1 VWVQYTI
8 GYVGLPVTRR
18 SRVQATY
25 WFIAGLAA
33 LAVTALTMWLH
44 LFGISISW
52 LALGASGVLAAV
64 CVVSLRLPVEL
75 KVGKAT
81 FDLPDVAILLALVLG
96 GPLCALVVAVPA
108 MLQREWLR
116 TVFDAATLVLQILA
130 AGYVFGLF
138 SPPLLGAPTFDV
150 SFLWGVLAAGCVLCL
165 LDALI
170 GPALLWIKYETPPS
184 QLLREVIL
192 PPLPSDAIS
201 ILTAVATSFVTV
213 VFSPAAALTL
223 FGGGA
228 LSLITLNLVREH
240 SEKRRLLE
248 AENSWL
254 RDGLR
259 TSNLEFAARLVRSIE
274 RKDGC
279 TARRATAS
287 ALYAADI
294 ARELGME
301 PIKVEKLRVAALLQD
316 VGLVSVADEVL
327 LTPPKKLNSV
337 GRMHLEQHP
346 IQGEHMLA
354 AIPGFEEAA
363 RWVRYHHEREDGT
376 GYPDRLRGKWIP
388 LEAKVLAVS
397 EVYASLVIDGPHSPA
412 VSAHEARRRLVGL
425 VRGKLDDQ
433 VVRAFLRVLDTQDES
448 YAAAVDDRFTF
459 ATGSATSRS
468 GSPAQGAGRFG
479 PAGTAAR

>member
-1 VWVQYTI
+1 
-8 GYVGLPVTRR
+8 
-18 SRVQATY
+18 
-25 WFIAGLAA
+25 
-33 LAVTALTMWLH
+33 
-44 LFGISISW
+44 
-52 LALGASGVLAAV
+52 
-64 CVVSLRLPVEL
+64 VEL
-75 KVGKAT
+75 RAGKAT
-81 FDLPDVAILLALVLG
+81 FDLPEVAILVALALG

-108 MLQREWLR
+108 MVQREWLR

-138 SPPLLGAPTFDV
+138 SPPLLTAPAFDIAFV
-150 SFLWGVLAAGCVLCL
+150 WGVLAAGCVLCL

-184 QLLREVIL
+184 HLLREVIL
-192 PPLPSDAIS
+192 PPLPSDAIGV
-201 ILTAVATSFVTV
+201 LTAVATSFVTV
-213 VFSPAAALTL
+213 VFNPAAALTL

-228 LSLITLNLVREH
+228 LSLITMNLVREH
-240 SEKRRLLE
+240 REKRRLLE
-248 AENSWL
+248 AENAWL

-259 TSNLEFAARLVRSIE
+259 TSNLEFATRLVQSIE

-279 TARRATAS
+279 TARRVAAS

-301 PIKVEKLRVAALLQD
+301 PVKVEKLRVAALLQD

-363 RWVRYHHEREDGT
+363 RWVRHHHERGDGT

-388 LEAKVLAVS
+388 LEAKLLAVS

-412 VSAHEARRRLVGL
+412 VSAHEARRELVGL
-425 VRGKLDDQ
+425 AGGKLDQQ
-433 VVRAFLRVLDTQDES
+433 VVRAFLRVLDTQDEG

-459 ATGSATSRS
+459 AAGSATSTL
-468 GSPAQGAGRFG
+468 GSPAQGAARFG
-479 PAGTAAR
+479 TTGTAAR

>member
-1 VWVQYTI
+1 MQYTI
-8 GYVGLPVTRR
+8 GYVGLPVARR

-25 WFIAGLAA
+25 WFIAGIAA
-33 LAVTALTMWLH
+33 LAVTALTMWVH
-44 LFGISISW
+44 LFGISVSW

-75 KVGKAT
+75 NVGKAT
-81 FDLPDVAILLALVLG
+81 FDLPDAAILLALVLG
-96 GPLCALVVAVPA
+96 GPLCALVVALPA

-138 SPPLLGAPTFDV
+138 SSPLLAAPTFDV
-150 SFLWGVLAAGCVLCL
+150 TFLWGVLAAGCVLCL

-201 ILTAVATSFVTV
+201 VLTAVATSFAAAAYG
-213 VFSPAAALTL
+213 PAAALTL

-228 LSLITLNLVREH
+228 LSLITMNLVRDH

-259 TSNLEFAARLVRSIE
+259 TSNLEFATRLVRSIE

-301 PIKVEKLRVAALLQD
+301 PIKVEKLRLAALLQD

-354 AIPGFEEAA
+354 AIPSFEEAA

-376 GYPDRLRGKWIP
+376 GYPNRLKGKWIP

-412 VSAHEARRRLVGL
+412 VSAQEARRRLVGL
-425 VRGKLDDQ
+425 AEGKLDEQ
-433 VVRAFLRVLDTQDES
+433 VVRVFLRVLDTQDES

-459 ATGSATSRS
+459 ATGGATSRS
-468 GSPAQGAGRFG
+468 GSPAQDAGRFG
-479 PAGTAAR
+479 PTGTAAR

>member
-1 VWVQYTI
+1 MV
-8 GYVGLPVTRR
+8 LPIASPT
-18 SRVQATY
+18 RVQAAY
-25 WFIAGLAA
+25 WYIAGLSA
-33 LAVTALTMWLH
+33 LAVTALTVWLY
-44 LFGISISW
+44 LFGFSISW

-64 CVVSLRLPVEL
+64 CVISLRLPVEL
-75 KVGKAT
+75 RVGKAT
-81 FDLPDVAILLALVLG
+81 FDLPDVAILVALALG
-96 GPLCALVVAVPA
+96 GPLCALLVAVPA

-130 AGYVFGLF
+130 AGYVFQLF
-138 SPPLLGAPTFDV
+138 SPPLLAAPAFDV
-150 SFLWGVLAAGCVLCL
+150 AVLWGVLAAGCVLCL

-170 GPALLWIKYETPPS
+170 GPALLWIKYGTQPS

-201 ILTAVATSFVTV
+201 ILTAVATSFVTAAY
-213 VFSPAAALTL
+213 SPAVALTL

-228 LSLITLNLVREH
+228 LSLITMNLVRDH

-259 TSNLEFAARLVRSIE
+259 TSNLEFATRLVRSIE

-363 RWVRYHHEREDGT
+363 GWVRYHHEREDGT

-412 VSAHEARRRLVGL
+412 VSAQEARRRLVGL
-425 VRGKLDDQ
+425 AGGKLDEQ
-433 VVRAFLRVLDTQDES
+433 VVRTFLRVLDTQDES

-479 PAGTAAR
+479 PTGTAAR

>member
-1 VWVQYTI
+1 
-8 GYVGLPVTRR
+8 
-18 SRVQATY
+18 
-25 WFIAGLAA
+25 
-33 LAVTALTMWLH
+33 
-44 LFGISISW
+44 
-52 LALGASGVLAAV
+52 
-64 CVVSLRLPVEL
+64 VEL
-75 KVGKAT
+75 NVGKAT

-130 AGYVFGLF
+130 AGYVFKLF

-170 GPALLWIKYETPPS
+170 GPALLWIKYGTPPS

-201 ILTAVATSFVTV
+201 ILTAIATSFITAAY
-213 VFSPAAALTL
+213 SPAAALTL

-228 LSLITLNLVREH
+228 LSLITMNLVRDH

-287 ALYAADI
+287 ALYTADI

-363 RWVRYHHEREDGT
+363 QWVRYHHEREDGT

-412 VSAHEARRRLVGL
+412 VSAQEARRRLVGL
-425 VRGKLDDQ
+425 AGGKLDEQ
-433 VVRAFLRVLDTQDES
+433 VVRVFLRVLDTQDES

-479 PAGTAAR
+479 PTGTAAR

>member
-1 VWVQYTI
+1 M
-8 GYVGLPVTRR
+8 PVARR
-18 SRVQATY
+18 SRIQATY

-33 LAVTALTMWLH
+33 LAVTALTMWVH

-75 KVGKAT
+75 NVGKAT
-81 FDLPDVAILLALVLG
+81 FDLPDAAILLALVLG
-96 GPLCALVVAVPA
+96 GPLCALVVALPA

-130 AGYVFGLF
+130 AAYVFQLF
-138 SPPLLGAPTFDV
+138 SPPLLAAPTFDIAFV
-150 SFLWGVLAAGCVLCL
+150 WGVLAAGCVLCL

-201 ILTAVATSFVTV
+201 ILTAVATSFAAAAY
-213 VFSPAAALTL
+213 SPAAALTL

-228 LSLITLNLVREH
+228 LSLITMNLVREH

-248 AENSWL
+248 AENSRL

-259 TSNLEFAARLVRSIE
+259 TSNLEFATRLVRSIE
-274 RKDGC
+274 QKDGC

-287 ALYAADI
+287 ALYATDI

-363 RWVRYHHEREDGT
+363 QWVRYHHEREDGT
-376 GYPDRLRGKWIP
+376 GYPNRLKGKWIP

-412 VSAHEARRRLVGL
+412 VSAQEARQRLVGL
-425 VRGKLDDQ
+425 AEGKLDEQ
-433 VVRAFLRVLDTQDES
+433 VVRVFLRVLDTQDES

-459 ATGSATSRS
+459 ATGSATSGS
-468 GSPAQGAGRFG
+468 GSPAQGASRFG
-479 PAGTAAR
+479 PTGTAAR

>member
-1 VWVQYTI
+1 M
-8 GYVGLPVTRR
+8 GLPVARR

-25 WFIAGLAA
+25 WFIAGIAA
-33 LAVTALTMWLH
+33 LAVTALTMWVH
-44 LFGISISW
+44 LFGISVSW

-75 KVGKAT
+75 NVGKAT
-81 FDLPDVAILLALVLG
+81 FDLPDAAILLALVLG
-96 GPLCALVVAVPA
+96 GPLCALVVALPA

-130 AGYVFGLF
+130 AGYVFQLF
-138 SPPLLGAPTFDV
+138 SPPLLAAPTFDIA
-150 SFLWGVLAAGCVLCL
+150 FLWGVLAAGCVLCL

-201 ILTAVATSFVTV
+201 VLTAVATSFITAAY
-213 VFSPAAALTL
+213 SPAAALTL

-228 LSLITLNLVREH
+228 LSLITMNLVREH

-259 TSNLEFAARLVRSIE
+259 TSNLEFATRLVRSIE
-274 RKDGC
+274 QKDGC

-287 ALYAADI
+287 ALYATDI

-301 PIKVEKLRVAALLQD
+301 PIKVEKLRLAALLQD

-376 GYPDRLRGKWIP
+376 GYPNRLKGKWIP

-412 VSAHEARRRLVGL
+412 VSAQEARQRLVGL
-425 VRGKLDDQ
+425 AERKLDEQ
-433 VVRAFLRVLDTQDES
+433 VVRVFLRVLDTQDES

-459 ATGSATSRS
+459 ATGGATSRS
-468 GSPAQGAGRFG
+468 GSPAQDAGRFG
-479 PAGTAAR
+479 PTGTAAR

>member
-1 VWVQYTI
+1 MQYTI
-8 GYVGLPVTRR
+8 GYVGLPVARR

-25 WFIAGLAA
+25 WFIAGLAV
-33 LAVTALTMWLH
+33 LAVTALMMWLH

-75 KVGKAT
+75 NVGKAT
-81 FDLPDVAILLALVLG
+81 FDLPDAAILLALVLG

-108 MLQREWLR
+108 MLQREWLQ

-138 SPPLLGAPTFDV
+138 SPPLLAAPTFDV
-150 SFLWGVLAAGCVLCL
+150 AFLWGVLAAGCVLCL

-170 GPALLWIKYETPPS
+170 GPALLWIKYGTPPS

-201 ILTAVATSFVTV
+201 ILTAIATSFITAAY
-213 VFSPAAALTL
+213 SPAAALTL

-228 LSLITLNLVREH
+228 LSLITMNLVRDH

-287 ALYAADI
+287 ALYTADI

-412 VSAHEARRRLVGL
+412 VSAQEARRRLVGL
-425 VRGKLDDQ
+425 AGGKLDEQ
-433 VVRAFLRVLDTQDES
+433 VVRVFLRVLDTQDES

-479 PAGTAAR
+479 PTGTAAR

>member
-1 VWVQYTI
+1 M
-8 GYVGLPVTRR
+8 GLPVARR

-25 WFIAGLAA
+25 WFIAGIAA
-33 LAVTALTMWLH
+33 LAVTALTMWVH
-44 LFGISISW
+44 LFGISVSW

-75 KVGKAT
+75 NVGKAT
-81 FDLPDVAILLALVLG
+81 FDLPDAAILLALVLG
-96 GPLCALVVAVPA
+96 GPLCALVVALPA

-130 AGYVFGLF
+130 AGYVFQLF
-138 SPPLLGAPTFDV
+138 SPPLLAAPTFDIA
-150 SFLWGVLAAGCVLCL
+150 FLWGVLAAGCVLCL

-201 ILTAVATSFVTV
+201 VLTAVATSFAAAAYG
-213 VFSPAAALTL
+213 PAAALTL

-228 LSLITLNLVREH
+228 LSLITMNLVREN
-240 SEKRRLLE
+240 SKKRRLLE

-259 TSNLEFAARLVRSIE
+259 TSNLEFATRLVRSIE
-274 RKDGC
+274 QKDGC

-287 ALYAADI
+287 ALYATDI

-301 PIKVEKLRVAALLQD
+301 PIKVEKLRLAALLQD

-376 GYPDRLRGKWIP
+376 GYPNRLKGKWIP

-412 VSAHEARRRLVGL
+412 VSAQEARQRLVGL
-425 VRGKLDDQ
+425 AERKLDEQ
-433 VVRAFLRVLDTQDES
+433 VVRVFLRVLDTQDES

-459 ATGSATSRS
+459 ATGGATSRS
-468 GSPAQGAGRFG
+468 GSPAQDAGRFG
-479 PAGTAAR
+479 PTGTAAR

>member
-1 VWVQYTI
+1 
-8 GYVGLPVTRR
+8 
-18 SRVQATY
+18 
-25 WFIAGLAA
+25 
-33 LAVTALTMWLH
+33 
-44 LFGISISW
+44 
-52 LALGASGVLAAV
+52 
-64 CVVSLRLPVEL
+64 
-75 KVGKAT
+75 
-81 FDLPDVAILLALVLG
+81 
-96 GPLCALVVAVPA
+96 
-108 MLQREWLR
+108 
-116 TVFDAATLVLQILA
+116 LQILA

-228 LSLITLNLVREH
+228 LSLITMNLVREH

>member
-1 VWVQYTI
+1 
-8 GYVGLPVTRR
+8 
-18 SRVQATY
+18 
-25 WFIAGLAA
+25 
-33 LAVTALTMWLH
+33 
-44 LFGISISW
+44 
-52 LALGASGVLAAV
+52 
-64 CVVSLRLPVEL
+64 VEL

-130 AGYVFGLF
+130 AGYVFKLF

-170 GPALLWIKYETPPS
+170 GPALLWIKYGTPPS

-201 ILTAVATSFVTV
+201 ILTAIATSFITAAY
-213 VFSPAAALTL
+213 SPAAALTL

-228 LSLITLNLVREH
+228 LSLITMNLVRDH

-287 ALYAADI
+287 ALYTADI

-412 VSAHEARRRLVGL
+412 VSAQEARRRLVGL
-425 VRGKLDDQ
+425 AGGKLDEQ
-433 VVRAFLRVLDTQDES
+433 VVRVFLRVLDTQDES

-479 PAGTAAR
+479 PTGTAAR

>member
-1 VWVQYTI
+1 MQYTI
-8 GYVGLPVTRR
+8 GYVGLPVARR

-33 LAVTALTMWLH
+33 LAVIALTMWLH
-44 LFGISISW
+44 HFGISISW

-75 KVGKAT
+75 NVGKAT

-138 SPPLLGAPTFDV
+138 SPPLLAAPTFDV
-150 SFLWGVLAAGCVLCL
+150 AFLWGVLAAGCVLCL

-170 GPALLWIKYETPPS
+170 GPALLWIKYGTQPS

-201 ILTAVATSFVTV
+201 ILTAVATSFVTAAY
-213 VFSPAAALTL
+213 SPAVALTL

-228 LSLITLNLVREH
+228 LSLITMNLLRDH

-259 TSNLEFAARLVRSIE
+259 TSNLEFATRLVRSIE

-412 VSAHEARRRLVGL
+412 VSAQEARRRLVGL
-425 VRGKLDDQ
+425 AGGKLDEQ
-433 VVRAFLRVLDTQDES
+433 VVRVFLRVLDTQDES

-479 PAGTAAR
+479 PTGTAAR

>member
-1 VWVQYTI
+1 MQYTI
-8 GYVGLPVTRR
+8 GYVGLPVARR

-25 WFIAGLAA
+25 WFIAGLAV
-33 LAVTALTMWLH
+33 LAVTALMMWLH

-130 AGYVFGLF
+130 AGYVFKLF

-170 GPALLWIKYETPPS
+170 GPALLWIKYGTPPS

-201 ILTAVATSFVTV
+201 ILTAIATSFITAAY
-213 VFSPAAALTL
+213 SPAAALTL

-228 LSLITLNLVREH
+228 LSLITMNLVRDH

-287 ALYAADI
+287 ALYTADI

-363 RWVRYHHEREDGT
+363 QWVRYHHEREDGT

-412 VSAHEARRRLVGL
+412 VSAQEARRRLVGL
-425 VRGKLDDQ
+425 AGGKLDEQ
-433 VVRAFLRVLDTQDES
+433 VVRVFLRVLDTQDES

-479 PAGTAAR
+479 PTGTAAR

>member
-1 VWVQYTI
+1 
-8 GYVGLPVTRR
+8 LPVARR

-25 WFIAGLAA
+25 WFIAGIAA
-33 LAVTALTMWLH
+33 LAVTALTMWVH
-44 LFGISISW
+44 LFGISVSW

-75 KVGKAT
+75 NVGKAT
-81 FDLPDVAILLALVLG
+81 FDLPDAAILLALVLG
-96 GPLCALVVAVPA
+96 GPLCALVVALPA

-138 SPPLLGAPTFDV
+138 SSPLLAAPTFDV
-150 SFLWGVLAAGCVLCL
+150 TFLWGVLAAGCVLCL

-201 ILTAVATSFVTV
+201 VLTAVATSFAAAAYG
-213 VFSPAAALTL
+213 PAAALTL

-228 LSLITLNLVREH
+228 LSLITMNLVREN

-259 TSNLEFAARLVRSIE
+259 TSNLEFATRLVQSIE
-274 RKDGC
+274 QKDGC

-287 ALYAADI
+287 ALYATDI

-301 PIKVEKLRVAALLQD
+301 PIKVEKLRLAALLQD

-376 GYPDRLRGKWIP
+376 GYPNRLKGKWIP

-412 VSAHEARRRLVGL
+412 VSAQEARRRLVGL
-425 VRGKLDDQ
+425 AEGKLDEQ
-433 VVRAFLRVLDTQDES
+433 VVRVFLRVLDTQDES

-459 ATGSATSRS
+459 ATGGATSRS
-468 GSPAQGAGRFG
+468 GSPAQDAGRFG
-479 PAGTAAR
+479 PTGTAAR

>member
-1 VWVQYTI
+1 
-8 GYVGLPVTRR
+8 
-18 SRVQATY
+18 
-25 WFIAGLAA
+25 
-33 LAVTALTMWLH
+33 MWLH

-228 LSLITLNLVREH
+228 LSLITMNLVREH